1 MELLPGCSRYVNDKG
16 ALNMQL
22 TTLYMSL
29 YYKSS
34 VVSYT
39 IFVADQSLTIY
50 VVLRALGETLLNV
63 HVTECYFLLNL
74 HQFEPHT
81 LYELSTMYILS
92 SIYQSM
98 MYRGREIEGRCLH

>member
-1 MELLPGCSRYVNDKG
+1 
-16 ALNMQL
+16 MQL

-50 VVLRALGETLLNV
+50 VVLRALGETLPCNGML
-63 HVTECYFLLNL
+63 FSLK
-74 HQFEPHT
+74 P
-81 LYELSTMYILS
+81 S
-92 SIYQSM
+92 SV
-98 MYRGREIEGRCLH
+98 